1 MQNIILC
8 GFMGCGK
15 TTVGKI
21 LSRMLSWE
29 YLDLDEMIED
39 EAGKPIPVIFS
50 EDGEQAFRDLEH
62 EVVSSLAKRIRCVVS
77 AGGGTMVYERNRK
90 ALSPLDTV
98 VFLDADFESCYSR
111 IKNSNR
117 PLVCKHTNE
126 ELETLFNQRYN
137 SYLEAAQMTV
147 DARFQPQTAAE
158 EIAGRL
164 P

>member
-1 MQNIILC
+1 
-8 GFMGCGK
+8 
-15 TTVGKI
+15 
-21 LSRMLSWE
+21 
-29 YLDLDEMIED
+29 
-39 EAGKPIPVIFS
+39 
-50 EDGEQAFRDLEH
+50 
-62 EVVSSLAKRIRCVVS
+62 
-77 AGGGTMVYERNRK
+77 MVYERNRK

-117 PLVCKHTNE
+117 PLVCKHTKE

>member
-50 EDGEQAFRDLEH
+50 EDVEQSFRDLEH
-62 EVVSSLAKRIRCVVS
+62 ELVSSLEKRIRCDVS

-117 PLVCKHTNE
+117 PLVCKHTKE

>member
-21 LSRMLSWE
+21 LSRMLAWE
-29 YLDLDEMIED
+29 YLDLDELIEK
-39 EAGKPIPVIFS
+39 EAGKPIPVIFK
-50 EDGEQAFRDLEH
+50 EDGENVFRDLEY
-62 EVVSSLAKRIRCVVS
+62 EAVASLAQRIRCVIS

-90 ALSPLDTV
+90 AISPLDTV
-98 VFLDADFESCYSR
+98 VFLDADFESCYNR

-117 PLVCKHTNE
+117 PLVQQHTKE
-126 ELETLFNQRYN
+126 ELESLFNQRKGA
-137 SYLEAAQMTV
+137 YLEAAKITV
-147 DARFQPQTAAE
+147 DARFQPQAAAE